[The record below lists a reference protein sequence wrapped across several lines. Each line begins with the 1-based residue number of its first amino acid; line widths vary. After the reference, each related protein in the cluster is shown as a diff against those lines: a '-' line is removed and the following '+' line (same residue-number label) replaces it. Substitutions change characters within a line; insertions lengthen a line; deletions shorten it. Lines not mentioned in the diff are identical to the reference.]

1 MRYPFISSALAA
13 FAVLSTTLTP
23 LAEAQQN
30 TLTPPSPQ
38 KVVIVVLENHDYQQ
52 IVGDTVNA
60 PYLNSVISQG
70 LLYNNAHAIEH
81 PSQPNYLDLFAG
93 SNQGV
98 ASVNG
103 TPSNPYDLNALVAT
117 LQAAIANPAT
127 PASALPGLKTQ
138 LAQIQGALAAGLPSN
153 YATGDAFPI
162 SKYFN
167 PIFGEPIQIPFT
179 TPNLASSLIQA
190 GKTFTEYAEG
200 LTDAGASDAY
210 GYADIA
216 KVNNPADPYS
226 VGYAHR
232 HDPASDWISATPSGN
247 QLPRTAVQ
255 DFANFG
261 SQNVDFS
268 YLPNVSLVVPNTI
281 NDMHDGAI
289 PASTKVGDDWCKKN
303 LANYL
308 TWAKTHNSLLILTT
322 DEADGDATNH
332 IMTVVAGDPKIVPT
346 GVSTQLITHYD
357 VLRTVQSMFG
367 ASYTG
372 WSNVVYGLIVQNGK
386 LVASGSGQ

>member
-1 MRYPFISSALAA
+1 MRHHFLSSTAFALAS
-13 FAVLSTTLTP
+13 FATVAS
-23 LAEAQQN
+23 AQN
-30 TLTPPSPQ
+30 NLTPPSPQ
-38 KVVIVVLENHDYQQ
+38 KVVIVMLENHDYQE
-52 IVGDTVNA
+52 IVGDAVNA
-60 PYLNSVISQG
+60 PYLNSVIAQG
-70 LLYNNAHAIEH
+70 LLFNNAHAIEH
-81 PSQPNYLDLFAG
+81 PSQPNYLDIFSG

-103 TPSNPYDLNALVAT
+103 TPSNPYDLNALAAQ

-127 PASALPGLKTQ
+127 PASALPGLKSQ
-138 LAQIQGALAAGLPSN
+138 LAQIQGALAAGYPAN

-179 TPNLASSLIQA
+179 TPNLGSVLLQA
-190 GKTFTEYAEG
+190 GKTFTEYVEG
-200 LTDAGASDAY
+200 LSDAGAADPY
-210 GYADIA
+210 GYPAIA
-216 KVNNPADPYS
+216 KINDPTDPYS

-261 SQNVDFS
+261 SQNIDFS

-281 NDMHDGAI
+281 NDMHDGTV
-289 PASTKVGDDWCKKN
+289 PASTKVGDTWCKQN

-308 TWAKTHNSLLILTT
+308 AWAKTHNSLLIITT
-322 DEADGDATNH
+322 DESDTDATNH
-332 IMTVVAGDPKIVPT
+332 IMAVVAGDPKIVQT
-346 GVSTQLITHYD
+346 GVSTQYVTHYD
-357 VLRTVQSMFG
+357 MLRTVQAMFG
-367 ASYTG
+367 TAYTG
-372 WSNVVYGLIVQNGK
+372 WSNVVYGWIVQNGK
-386 LVASGSGQ
+386 ILAGQ

>member
-138 LAQIQGALAAGLPSN
+138 LAQIQGALAAEEKVGLKMNVPE
-153 YATGDAFPI
+153 AKLEAVVKALPALR
-162 SKYFN
+162 N
-167 PIFGEPIQIPFT
+167 PTVSHLHVKGWVAIEVIVDERIVREIVPA
-179 TPNLASSLIQA
+179 LKAA
-190 GKTFTEYAEG
+190 GAEG
-200 LTDAGASDAY
+200 IIEYPLNKV
-210 GYADIA
+210 IA
-216 KVNNPADPYS
+216 
-226 VGYAHR
+226 
-232 HDPASDWISATPSGN
+232 
-247 QLPRTAVQ
+247 
-255 DFANFG
+255 
-261 SQNVDFS
+261 
-268 YLPNVSLVVPNTI
+268 
-281 NDMHDGAI
+281 
-289 PASTKVGDDWCKKN
+289 
-303 LANYL
+303 
-308 TWAKTHNSLLILTT
+308 
-322 DEADGDATNH
+322 
-332 IMTVVAGDPKIVPT
+332 
-346 GVSTQLITHYD
+346 
-357 VLRTVQSMFG
+357 
-367 ASYTG
+367 
-372 WSNVVYGLIVQNGK
+372 
-386 LVASGSGQ
+386 